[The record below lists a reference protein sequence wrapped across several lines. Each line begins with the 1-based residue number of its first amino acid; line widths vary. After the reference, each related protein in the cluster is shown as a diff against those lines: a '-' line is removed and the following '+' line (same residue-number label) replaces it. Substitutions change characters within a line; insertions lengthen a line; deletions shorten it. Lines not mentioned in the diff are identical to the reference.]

1 MPENDELMELND
13 TQESSAMDI
22 PEEICEQPGEE
33 INEDIVEETAEETVE
48 ETAEEMAEAVTEDL
62 PEPSSNQQPEKKDKM
77 TKQSLWKDFREIAVI
92 LMVFM
97 LVYVLF
103 FRVVVVVGD
112 SMNHTLVDGD
122 RLLLIS
128 GLLYRQ
134 PEQGDIIVASKD
146 TFKDGEPIIK
156 RVIATE
162 GQTVDIDFTT
172 GEVFVDGIKLE
183 EFYISSPTVSSGGT
197 KFPLTVPE
205 GCVFVMGDNRIN
217 SLDSRST
224 QIGLIDER
232 EILGKAVFLVFPG
245 SDDDHSFELGRI
257 GALNDAG

>member
-1 MPENDELMELND
+1 MHENEELFGQEEFTVQDEM
-13 TQESSAMDI
+13 
-22 PEEICEQPGEE
+22 
-33 INEDIVEETAEETVE
+33 IVEEEIISQEDFSAPEEVLTLDETIPQVEVSADDTAEKTDFPATE
-48 ETAEEMAEAVTEDL
+48 EK
-62 PEPSSNQQPEKKDKM
+62 NNKM
-77 TKQSLWKDFREIAVI
+77 TKQGLWKDTKEILVI

-112 SMNHTLVDGD
+112 SMNDTLVDGD

-128 GLLYRQ
+128 SLLYRN

-162 GQTVDIDFTT
+162 GQVVDIDFSTST
-172 GEVFVDGIKLE
+172 VYVDGVALTE
-183 EFYISSPTVSSGGT
+183 PYISTPTSTNGGMT
-197 KFPLTVPE
+197 FPLTVPE
-205 GCVFVMGDNRIN
+205 GCVFVMGDNRMN

-224 QIGLIDER
+224 QIGIIDER

-245 SDDDHSFELGRI
+245 MDDEHDFELGRI
-257 GALNDAG
+257 GALNHAG